1 MIHGPCGLAKL
12 NSPCMK
18 QGKCSKFF
26 PKMFAAVT
34 TIDEDK
40 YPIYKRQNNGIFV
53 KKMVS
58 KWITTMLFHI
68 VHIFL

>member
-1 MIHGPCGLAKL
+1 MIHGPCGVTKL

-26 PKMFAAVT
+26 PKKFTCVT

-40 YPIYKRQNNGIFV
+40 YPIYKLRNNG
-53 KKMVS
+53 M
-58 KWITTMLFHI
+58 
-68 VHIFL
+68 FLEKIWYPNG